1 MRGSDDTSGACW
13 ARSAGSPALPTSSRP
28 GSASRSPTSRTRSS
42 ASSTQDWPRPATGGR
57 WLATHGELD
66 DVLDGLGGLALPPTR
81 HPVRAVVFWV
91 ATVFLSPFLLLGTLL
106 VLFETDVGD
115 HVAGLVVVAL
125 AAAPLLGL
133 WRWSRRS

>member
-1 MRGSDDTSGACW
+1 M
-13 ARSAGSPALPTSSRP
+13 
-28 GSASRSPTSRTRSS
+28 
-42 ASSTQDWPRPATGGR
+42 
-57 WLATHGELD
+57 
-66 DVLDGLGGLALPPTR
+66 LDGLGGLRGPALPATR

-106 VLFETDVGD
+106 VLFGTDVGD

-125 AAAPLLGL
+125 AAAPLLGV

>member
-1 MRGSDDTSGACW
+1 M
-13 ARSAGSPALPTSSRP
+13 
-28 GSASRSPTSRTRSS
+28 
-42 ASSTQDWPRPATGGR
+42 
-57 WLATHGELD
+57 
-66 DVLDGLGGLALPPTR
+66 LDGLGGLALPPTR

-125 AAAPLLGL
+125 AAAPLLGV
-133 WRWSRRS
+133 WRWSRRG